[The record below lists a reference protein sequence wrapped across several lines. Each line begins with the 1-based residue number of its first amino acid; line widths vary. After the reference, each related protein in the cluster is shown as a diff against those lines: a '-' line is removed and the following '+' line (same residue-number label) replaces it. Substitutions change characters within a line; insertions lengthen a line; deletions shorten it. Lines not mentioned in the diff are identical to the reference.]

1 MPDVT
6 TFNIGGTAIS
16 VKDATA
22 RSSAAAAQSAA
33 VTATTT
39 ADSAKSVAQNALKIA
54 KGIEE
59 LGRVEVTYASESETI
74 TITTSNHD
82 IS

>member
-6 TFNIGGTAIS
+6 TFNIGGTSIN
-16 VKDATA
+16 VKDETA
-22 RSSAAAAQSAA
+22 RSVASAAQSAA
-33 VTATTT
+33 ET
-39 ADSAKSVAQNALKIA
+39 AKSTANTANSTAQNALQIA
-54 KGIEE
+54 KAIEE
-59 LGRVEVTYASESETI
+59 LGRVEVSYASESETI

>member
-1 MPDVT
+1 MPDVSV
-6 TFNIGGTAIS
+6 FNIGGTAIN

-22 RSSAAAAQSAA
+22 RSAAAAAQSAA
-33 VTATTT
+33 ETAASAAST
-39 ADSAKSVAQNALKIA
+39 ANSTAQNALQIA
-54 KGIEE
+54 QGIEE